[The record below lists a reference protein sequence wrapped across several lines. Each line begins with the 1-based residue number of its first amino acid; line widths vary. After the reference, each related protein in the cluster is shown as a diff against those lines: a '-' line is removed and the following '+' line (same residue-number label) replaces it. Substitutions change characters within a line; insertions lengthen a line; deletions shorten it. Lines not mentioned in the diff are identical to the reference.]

1 MFKTKK
7 ISFFQLR
14 LKNQSLKNKI
24 TIGKKI
30 LKICKKHKVKF
41 IVNDDPFFAKKIM
54 ADGCH
59 LGQKDMG
66 YKKARKI
73 LGKKIIGV
81 TCHNSK
87 KLIKKAIKNKANYI
101 ALGAFFPTRT
111 KLVKYRAN
119 IKTLKWAKKTTT
131 IPIVAIGGIKLENYN
146 KLLLNKA
153 NFLAISS
160 YIWNNKKYKPLE
172 AINKLK

>member
-1 MFKTKK
+1 MEQMFKTKK

-66 YKKARKI
+66 YKK
-73 LGKKIIGV
+73 V
-81 TCHNSK
+81 
-87 KLIKKAIKNKANYI
+87 KN
-101 ALGAFFPTRT
+101 L
-111 KLVKYRAN
+111 
-119 IKTLKWAKKTTT
+119 
-131 IPIVAIGGIKLENYN
+131 IGG
-146 KLLLNKA
+146 
-153 NFLAISS
+153 LAKWIEGGGK
-160 YIWNNKKYKPLE
+160 ID
-172 AINKLK
+172 